1 MSIAVPAAGSLV
13 PPQILPAPGSQSSG
27 GARPTFTSPQ
37 MVQQWA
43 DEKTRWELRVALL
56 LTTMIYSE
64 QGAYRM
70 RVLRLHDGPSPY
82 CYGLAADIS
91 VLELPGVKRAALGL
105 QYKLPTW
112 VCERINLLLPFGDGR
127 LNTATYD
134 GAKITLQ
141 VPVGGYRKETNALSE
156 WMSWGATGRILRPHR
171 VKV

>member
-1 MSIAVPAAGSLV
+1 MISEAPSAPVEAPA
-13 PPQILPAPGSQSSG
+13 QILPAPGSQSSG

-156 WMSWGATGRILRPHR
+156 WMSWGATGRILRPMKT
-171 VKV
+171 KV